1 MLELGEVMIW
11 SCDVDGDRPGEV
23 SQVES
28 KEHKGP
34 EKGLKYRSE
43 GRLVHPGHSREKGR
57 WYKTREVTPY
67 QLLQGLEVPAKD
79 LGFCLYIQ
87 REAVGGF

>member
-1 MLELGEVMIW
+1 M
-11 SCDVDGDRPGEV
+11 

-57 WYKTREVTPY
+57 WYKTREVTH

-79 LGFCLYIQ
+79 QLRTLGFIYAYKGKLLEGFKQ
-87 REAVGGF
+87 GGDIV